1 MVSVP
6 CEITIGGVFRKQL
19 GDAIPDSARRVVI
32 SRLSFVHQMEGADVG
47 IGQAEHPQIAFQ
59 LGGAILDHA
68 LFVPSRLSMVP
79 PVVNQ
84 KDALHRSPLLRVSF

>member
-1 MVSVP
+1 MRDHDR
-6 CEITIGGVFRKQL
+6 CVFGKQL
-19 GDAIPDSARRVVI
+19 GDAIPD
-32 SRLSFVHQMEGADVG
+32 LSPVGVGHLKAVFVHQMEGADVG

-68 LFVPSRLSMVP
+68 LLFRVDLFDGSARGQ
-79 PVVNQ
+79 Q